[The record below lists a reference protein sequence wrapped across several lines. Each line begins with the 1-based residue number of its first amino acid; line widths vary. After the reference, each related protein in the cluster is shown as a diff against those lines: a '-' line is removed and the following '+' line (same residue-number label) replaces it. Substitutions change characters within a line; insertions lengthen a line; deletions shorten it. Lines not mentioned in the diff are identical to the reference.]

1 MDFEKYLLA
10 DRQIPFEDA
19 AAFSIE
25 LRRRPVEHTPPVLT
39 KEAKKGIMK
48 LMLAKR
54 AQGEDEQ
61 VQAAQ
66 DAVMVDPD
74 VQRALDFHQAQAQ
87 SAALS
92 QQVMA
97 QQQQLEEMQQG
108 MQMLQQQAEQAGQQ
122 AQMATQE
129 NQNLQS
135 QLQGEMQ
142 MRQQANMQAMQAQ
155 DQAISTQAAAQQ
167 QRMQLTELADQM
179 SLQLKQVASQDPVQA
194 QQQQQQA
201 QQEQAQVEQA
211 QALAAMPPKQR
222 KEMEQAQKAQQEAE
236 VQGQQA
242 QQAQM
247 QTEVQ
252 QQAPAQGMVAQS
264 SRGMSKVDYLR
275 YKLKEAAINPRL
287 LVGGVDALGGAA
299 LGGLGGAIAA
309 DEGERGKA
317 ALRGAALG
325 SLVGGAGG
333 AAHAAA
339 ISPARAKAVSE
350 LTSAGGRRAIRRAH
364 SGKLIS
370 PRYERALR
378 DFSAEANPIET
389 VGELAGGTAGLVAG
403 GLGVREGTK
412 GKEKKS
418 FELRND
424 GQSSVDDSIDYG
436 KEKDA
441 VIGKCSGCGC
451 KVKKSEM
458 AKHTC
463 GMKLASVPG
472 ATTPLKARLIEA
484 GLGAGLG
491 ATMGLTYEAAR
502 QRFSRGVGTPTP
514 EEIDLA
520 RRNRVAQI
528 KANNDPNLINRL
540 AATKAQAQLDAEK
553 DLRNNP
559 KKALLRR
566 ALQGA
571 MVGTAAAPS
580 LMAAKRNLGPRIMG
594 R

>member
-1 MDFEKYLLA
+1 MDFEKYLSA

-25 LRRRPVEHTPPVLT
+25 LRRRPVESTPLPLT
-39 KEAKKGIMK
+39 KQAKMGIMK
-48 LMLAKR
+48 LMMVKQ

-66 DAVMVDPD
+66 DAAMLDPD
-74 VQRALDFHQAQAQ
+74 VQRALDYQQSQAQA
-87 SAALS
+87 SNLS

-97 QQQQLEEMQQG
+97 QQQQLEQMQQG
-108 MQMLQQQAEQAGQQ
+108 MQQLQQQAEQAGQQ

-194 QQQQQQA
+194 QQQQQQMEVQEAEA
-201 QQEQAQVEQA
+201 QKAQER
-211 QALAAMPPKQR
+211 AAMPAKQR
-222 KEMEQAQKAQQEAE
+222 KELEEAEKAQQEAQ

-242 QQAQM
+242 EQAQQQQQQTAPGGGGGGPMEQQAAAQ
-247 QTEVQ
+247 QQ
-252 QQAPAQGMVAQS
+252 QQAAQQAPPGGMVAQS
-264 SRGMSKVDYLR
+264 SDGMSKVD
-275 YKLKEAAINPRL
+275 
-287 LVGGVDALGGAA
+287 
-299 LGGLGGAIAA
+299 
-309 DEGERGKA
+309 
-317 ALRGAALG
+317 ALRSKLAACK
-325 SLVGGAGG
+325 
-333 AAHAAA
+333 
-339 ISPARAKAVSE
+339 AK
-350 LTSAGGRRAIRRAH
+350 H
-364 SGKLIS
+364 S
-370 PRYERALR
+370 
-378 DFSAEANPIET
+378 D
-389 VGELAGGTAGLVAG
+389 
-403 GLGVREGTK
+403 
-412 GKEKKS
+412 
-418 FELRND
+418 LRNAR
-424 GQSSVDDSIDYG
+424 QSPVGDAIDMG

-441 VIGKCSGCGC
+441 VLGKCSGCGC

-458 AKHTC
+458 DKHTC
-463 GMKLASVPG
+463 GGMKLASIPG
-472 ATTPLKARLIEA
+472 ASTPLKARLIEA

-491 ATMGLTYEAAR
+491 AATGLTYEAAR
-502 QRFSRGVGTPTP
+502 QRFSRGVEGPTP

-520 RRNRVAQI
+520 RRNRMAQM
-528 KANNDPNLINRL
+528 KVNTDPNIINRL

-553 DLRNNP
+553 DLRKNP

-571 MVGTAAAPS
+571 IVGTAAAPS
-580 LMAAKRNLGPRIMG
+580 VMAAKRNLGPRIMG